1 MICITT
7 TAITKWLQHENHLHV
22 YCTPSFLHELGHIQF
37 SNFFSSPVVEVHVV
51 LPTASL
57 WVWCW
62 IFGMKVLKVVI
73 TEFIFVL
80 PTFLYYS
87 ILYILFASVI
97 IRAVKE
103 KEVATLLKFSS
114 LKVYLIQ
121 RFNSSGMLRYIW
133 EEGCSLWTFLNLKM
147 KALQSFET
155 SVTVYSSPGVNILK
169 TASFKYIDTSITN
182 DTIYNIS
189 LA

>member
-1 MICITT
+1 MHG
-7 TAITKWLQHENHLHV
+7 Q
-22 YCTPSFLHELGHIQF
+22 PHIR
-37 SNFFSSPVVEVHVV
+37 
-51 LPTASL
+51 
-57 WVWCW
+57 
-62 IFGMKVLKVVI
+62 
-73 TEFIFVL
+73 FIFVL
-80 PTFLYYS
+80 PTFLYCS
-87 ILYILFASVI
+87 TLNSLFASGI

-121 RFNSSGMLRYIW
+121 RINSSGILRYIR
-133 EEGCSLWTFLNLKM
+133 EEGWTFLNLKM

-155 SVTVYSSPGVNILK
+155 SVTIYSSPGVSILK
-169 TASFKYIDTSITN
+169 TASFKYIDTSIIN